1 MQETETKSNALLL
14 KTVTRDSLVNDNKVK
29 YYTEFPSF
37 EALNALIEFVSA
49 GVPSSFVGGPCDV
62 FEQITM
68 TLMRLR
74 LNLGNRDLGYRFGV
88 HESTVSR
95 YFNKWVDVLAVKLA
109 VFIKWPDRDE
119 LQKTIT
125 MDFRK
130 NFRKCII
137 IIACFEIFIERPTS
151 LLA

>member
-1 MQETETKSNALLL
+1 MQETGTKGNALLL

-29 YYTEFPSF
+29 YYTVLPSF
-37 EALNALIEFVSA
+37 EALNALIDFASV

-74 LNLGNRDLGYRFGV
+74 LNLDICDVDYRHGV

-95 YFNKWVDVLAVKLA
+95 YFIKWVDMLGVKLVQVA
-109 VFIKWPDRDE
+109 RQRRATENDAYGLEKEF
-119 LQKTIT
+119 
-125 MDFRK
+125 
-130 NFRKCII
+130 
-137 IIACFEIFIERPTS
+137 
-151 LLA
+151 